1 MEALVE
7 EVLTR
12 ARFYRLGN
20 PEVIRGMVKHLL
32 RRMDPD
38 TREMRVMLGMFGK
51 INRALQGIVPV
62 AGVRKERKKG
72 ALQTP
77 GTSVRKNA
85 AGS

>member
-1 MEALVE
+1 METLVE

-38 TREMRVMLGMFGK
+38 SREMRVMLGMFGK
-51 INRALQGIVPV
+51 ITRALQGIVPV
-62 AGVRKERKKG
+62 AGVRKERKKR
-72 ALQTP
+72 ALESP
-77 GTSVRKNA
+77 KNPPSKTA